1 MPARKRVRD
10 RPRLLTDATWQEII
24 DARSAGMS
32 LADCAAVAGIGK
44 TTLIDWISDGRRA
57 TAGSPLAVF
66 ATDLE
71 KARLTWK
78 RSMLQVIARAADG
91 GAKTTR
97 VKYGP
102 NGKVVETVETE
113 HPMAWQAAAWLLER
127 TWPEEFAR
135 VTRMEAFTTDTDETP
150 GPPEVDVENVRYSS
164 TASRSAR
171 TRRTAARICRGLTA
185 PATATLPR
193 ELIRPTDGPLEPF
206 ANAEEATDDD
216 DA

>member
-10 RPRLLTDATWQEII
+10 RPLLLTDATWGEII
-24 DARSAGMS
+24 DSRSAGMS

-44 TTLIDWISDGRRA
+44 TTLIDWISDGRLA

-66 ATDLE
+66 ATDME

-91 GAKTTR
+91 SGKTTR

-102 NGKVVETVETE
+102 NGDVVETVETE

-135 VTRMEAFTTDTDETP
+135 VTRMEAFTTDPDEPP
-150 GPPEVDVENVRYSS
+150 GPQGEVDVENVRSLIDRIARRQDA
-164 TASRSAR
+164 TNGREDLSRSDGAGNGHLAPR
-171 TRRTAARICRGLTA
+171 VDSTDRRPPGAVCERRGGN
-185 PATATLPR
+185 R
-193 ELIRPTDGPLEPF
+193 
-206 ANAEEATDDD
+206 
-216 DA
+216 